1 MKPRQ
6 QFTPA
11 IIKKLHGWATYLKTR
26 SVWTKSDEKLLNFLR
41 EAMKKPYKYFEK
53 YDTTGNN

>member
-11 IIKKLHGWATYLKTR
+11 IIKKLYGWGTYLKTR
-26 SVWTKSDEKLLNFLR
+26 SVWTVSDEKLLEFLR

-53 YDTTGNN
+53 

>member
-6 QFTPA
+6 QFTPS
-11 IIKKLHGWATYLKTR
+11 IIKKLHGWATYLKAH
-26 SVWTKSDEKLLNFLR
+26 SVWTVSDEKLLNFLR

-53 YDTTGNN
+53 